1 MLVYDF
7 FMMTLQVSNVA
18 RSGKVKIDNNRC

>member
-7 FMMTLQVSNVA
+7 FMMIPQNRNVV
-18 RSGKVKIDNNRC
+18 RSVNVKIDNNQC